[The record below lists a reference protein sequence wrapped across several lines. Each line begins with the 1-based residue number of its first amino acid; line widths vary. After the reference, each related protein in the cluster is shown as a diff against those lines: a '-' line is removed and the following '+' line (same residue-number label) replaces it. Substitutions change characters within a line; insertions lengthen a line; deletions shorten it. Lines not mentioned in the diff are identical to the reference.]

1 MRHLVMMGWKISLDD
16 RCIKLMSK
24 KIAIGGAAVALL
36 GVSWAGTTW
45 YSSQQFEPMY
55 QSSIKEFNQTTLS
68 PVVLK
73 LTSFQQGF
81 FQSRA
86 NWEISLNTDPCQPSK
101 TMVLTGYDIIQHGFV
116 PSLGWASIDTHVIWP
131 DVIDSKLKQV
141 FGQQEALSIHSKV
154 SLLGNISTTI
164 KSPKAHWQG
173 ETLQA
178 NWQGLNGKLKFSDH
192 RQQVEFDVRVPEV
205 NVSTVA
211 EKRQLFAVSELRY
224 QGERQAKPSL
234 LPLGKAEFSVGQ
246 LQAGSAQTQV
256 LLDHITMSS
265 KNELNQKQISAH
277 INYAIGNIQIN
288 KKPIGDFKAGVLL
301 EHISEQAAQQ
311 TYQALSKLQQQ
322 CRPNGQAMMAAVAP
336 LLEHGF
342 QLRLDEAT
350 LNAFKGVAQANAL
363 FTMQPT
369 PKARQL
375 DPKALLQ
382 QLSASGRIK
391 LSEQLLT
398 GAIET
403 ISGLKGEQMSKA
415 EATQMVAVM
424 MQGLLQQGYVVKT
437 STGYQAAMAL
447 QQGRASIN
455 GKAVGQLPVGA
466 STMGLPSSAYGHEVQ
481 EVGEDNLV
489 VDPDA
494 VVVDESNDESY
505 D

>member
-1 MRHLVMMGWKISLDD
+1 
-16 RCIKLMSK
+16 MSK
-24 KIAIGGAAVALL
+24 KIAIGSAAVALL
-36 GVSWAGTTW
+36 GASWAGTTW

-55 QSSIKEFNQTTLS
+55 QNSIKEFNQTTLS
-68 PVVLK
+68 PVAFK

-81 FQSRA
+81 LQSRA

-101 TMVLTGYDIIQHGFV
+101 TMVLTGYDIIQHGFI

-131 DVIDSKLKQV
+131 DAIDAKLKQV
-141 FGQQEALSIHSKV
+141 FGQQEPLSIHSKV
-154 SLLGNISTTI
+154 SLLGNISTTF
-164 KSPKAHWQG
+164 KSPKAHWKG
-173 ETLQA
+173 DALQA
-178 NWQGLNGKLKFSDH
+178 NWQGLNGKLNFSDH
-192 RQQVEFDVRVPEV
+192 RQKVKFDVRIPEV
-205 NVSTVA
+205 KVLAVA
-211 EKRQLFAVSELRY
+211 ANRQLFAISELRY
-224 QGERQAKPSL
+224 HGEKQAKSSL
-234 LPLGKAEFSVGQ
+234 LPLGKAAFSIGQFQVG
-246 LQAGSAQTQV
+246 SPQTQV
-256 LLDHITMSS
+256 LLDNISMSS

-277 INYAIGNIQIN
+277 VNYAIGKIQIN
-288 KKPIGDFKAGVLL
+288 KKPIGDFKARVLL

-322 CRPNGQAMMAAVAP
+322 CRPNAQDMLVAVAP

-363 FTMQPT
+363 FTMPAT
-369 PKARQL
+369 PKAREL

-398 GAIET
+398 GAVET
-403 ISGLKGEQMSKA
+403 FSSLKGEQMSKA
-415 EATQMVAVM
+415 EAAQMVNMM

-455 GKAVGQLPVGA
+455 GQAIGQLPVGTA
-466 STMGLPSSAYGHEVQ
+466 TMGLPSSAYGYETQ
-481 EVGEDNLV
+481 EVDENNLM

-494 VVVDESNDESY
+494 VVVDEDSQ
-505 D
+505 

>member
-1 MRHLVMMGWKISLDD
+1 
-16 RCIKLMSK
+16 MSK
-24 KIAIGGAAVALL
+24 KIAIGGAAAALL

-86 NWEISLNTDPCQPSK
+86 NWEISLTTDPCQPTK

-116 PSLGWASIDTHVIWP
+116 PSLGWASVDTHVIWP
-131 DVIDSKLKQV
+131 DAIDSKLKQI

-164 KSPKAHWQG
+164 QSPKAHWQG

-178 NWQGLNGKLKFSDH
+178 NWQGLYGKLKLSDH
-192 RQQVEFDVRVPEV
+192 RQQIKFDVRVPDLKVLTIKE
-205 NVSTVA
+205 N
-211 EKRQLFAVSELRY
+211 KQLFTLSDMRY

-234 LPLGKAEFSVGQ
+234 LPLGKTEFSVDQ
-246 LQAGSAQTQV
+246 LQAGSTQTQV
-256 LLDHITMSS
+256 LLDNITMNS

-288 KKPIGDFKAGVLL
+288 KKPIGDFKTAILL

-311 TYQALSKLQQQ
+311 TYQAFSKLQQQ
-322 CRPNGQAMMAAVAP
+322 CRPNSQAVIAAFAP
-336 LLEHGF
+336 LFEHGF

-363 FTMQPT
+363 LTMPAT
-369 PKARQL
+369 PKASQL
-375 DPKALLQ
+375 DSKALLQ
-382 QLSASGRIK
+382 QLTASGRIK

-403 ISGLKGEQMSKA
+403 MSSLKGEQISKA
-415 EATQMVAVM
+415 EAAQMVTAM
-424 MQGLLQQGYVVKT
+424 MQGLLQQGYLVKT
-437 STGYQAAMAL
+437 STGYQTAMAL

-455 GKAVGQLPVGA
+455 GKPVGQLPNRA
-466 STMGLPSSAYGHEVQ
+466 SAMGQPSSAYDYEVQ
-481 EVGEDNLV
+481 EMDEENM
-489 VDPDA
+489 A
-494 VVVDESNDESY
+494 VDESND
-505 D
+505 

>member
-1 MRHLVMMGWKISLDD
+1 
-16 RCIKLMSK
+16 MSK
-24 KIAIGGAAVALL
+24 KIAIGGAAAVLL

-55 QSSIKEFNQTTLS
+55 QSSIKQFNQTTLS

-131 DVIDSKLKQV
+131 DAIDSKLKQV

-173 ETLQA
+173 DTLQA

-192 RQQVEFDVRVPEV
+192 RQQVEFDVRMPNV
-205 NVSTVA
+205 NVSTVK
-211 EKRQLFAVSELRY
+211 ENKQLFALSDMRY
-224 QGERQAKPSL
+224 QGEREAKPSL
-234 LPLGKAEFSVGQ
+234 LPLGKTEFSVDR
-246 LQAGSAQTQV
+246 LQAGSTQTQV

-265 KNELNQKQISAH
+265 NNELNQKQISAH

-288 KKPIGDFKAGVLL
+288 KKPIGDFKAGILL

-322 CRPNGQAMMAAVAP
+322 CRPNGQAMMAVFAP

-363 FTMQPT
+363 FTMPAT
-369 PKARQL
+369 PKAREL

-398 GAIET
+398 GAVET
-403 ISGLKGEQMSKA
+403 INGLKGEQMSKA
-415 EATQMVAVM
+415 EAAQMVNMM
-424 MQGLLQQGYVVKT
+424 MQGLLQQGYVIKT

-455 GKAVGQLPVGA
+455 GKPVGQLPVGA
-466 STMGLPSSAYGHEVQ
+466 SAMGNPSSAYGYQTQ
-481 EVGEDNLV
+481 EVDENNLEA
-489 VDPDA
+489 DPDA
-494 VVVDESNDESY
+494 VVVDEDNDESY

>member
-1 MRHLVMMGWKISLDD
+1 
-16 RCIKLMSK
+16 MSK
-24 KIAIGGAAVALL
+24 KIAIGGAAAVLL

-86 NWEISLNTDPCQPSK
+86 NWEVSLNTDPCQPTK
-101 TMVLTGYDIIQHGFV
+101 TMVLTGYDIIQHGFI

-131 DVIDSKLKQV
+131 DAIDSKLKQV

-164 KSPKAHWQG
+164 QSPKAHWQG
-173 ETLQA
+173 DTLQA

-192 RQQVEFDVRVPEV
+192 RQQVEFDVRMPNV
-205 NVSTVA
+205 NVSTVK
-211 EKRQLFAVSELRY
+211 ENKQLFALSDMRY
-224 QGERQAKPSL
+224 QGEREAKPSL
-234 LPLGKAEFSVGQ
+234 LPLGKTEFSVDR
-246 LQAGSAQTQV
+246 LQAGSTQTQV

-265 KNELNQKQISAH
+265 NNELNQKQINAH

-288 KKPIGDFKAGVLL
+288 KKPIGNFKAGILL

-322 CRPNGQAMMAAVAP
+322 CHPNGQAMMAVFAP

-363 FTMQPT
+363 FTMPAT
-369 PKARQL
+369 PKAREL

-398 GAIET
+398 GAVET
-403 ISGLKGEQMSKA
+403 MSSLKGEQMSKA
-415 EATQMVAVM
+415 EAAQMVNMM
-424 MQGLLQQGYVVKT
+424 MQGLLQQGYVIKT

-455 GKAVGQLPVGA
+455 GKPVGQLPVGA
-466 STMGLPSSAYGHEVQ
+466 SMGQPSSAYGYQTQ
-481 EVGEDNLV
+481 EVDENNLEA
-489 VDPDA
+489 DPDA
-494 VVVDESNDESY
+494 VVVDEDNDESY